1 MLLHLSDSVHQFSLL
16 LENATM
22 FFLKEPFLVLYRL
35 TLGTV
40 GTVVAML
47 NTGDIGWRAAYGSYD
62 IAYLL
67 AN

>member
-1 MLLHLSDSVHQFSLL
+1 MLLRLSDSVHRFSLL
-16 LENATM
+16 HANATM

-40 GTVVAML
+40 GTVVAIL
-47 NTGDIGWRAAYGSYD
+47 NTGDIGWRVAYGAYG